1 MISIRDLNKK
11 FGKLNV
17 LEHISVEFQANKS
30 YAIIGP
36 NGSGKTTLI
45 KCLLGMVLPDS
56 GDIDVNG
63 ETIFKHCSYRKSVG
77 YMPQIGRYPD
87 QMKVGKLFEMMS
99 DLRSDSSSIDGELIR
114 EFKLHQIMHKRMHTL
129 SGGTRQKVSGALAFL
144 FNPSI
149 AILDEPTAGLD
160 PLAVEIL
167 KTKIQNERAKGKLF
181 LITSHILSDL
191 DELASDVLYLEEG
204 HVLYNNSIQQL
215 KDETGEVKLGRAIAA
230 VMKNNLVNV

>member
-99 DLRSDSSSIDGELIR
+99 DLRSDSSSIDGEMIR
-114 EFKLHQIMHKRMHTL
+114 EFKHHQIMHKRMHTL

-204 HVLYNNSIQQL
+204 HILYNNSIQQL
-215 KDETGEVKLGRAIAA
+215 KDETGEVKLGLRI
-230 VMKNNLVNV
+230 VGVVV